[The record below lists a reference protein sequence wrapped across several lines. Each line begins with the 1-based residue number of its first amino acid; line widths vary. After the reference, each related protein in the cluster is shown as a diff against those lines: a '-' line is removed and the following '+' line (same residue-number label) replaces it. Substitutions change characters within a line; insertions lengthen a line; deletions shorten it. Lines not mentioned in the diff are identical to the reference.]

1 MNRAAIV
8 TGASRGIGHGIAT
21 RLAERGYGLTVSARD
36 QARLDEV
43 ATFLRARGASEVL
56 AVSTDMADPDAAADL
71 VGLHR
76 EKFESLST
84 LVLNAGMATTGLLGD
99 YEMRGFDEAIEV
111 NLRAPFALLQEA
123 LPLLREWA
131 ATEPQR
137 GAKVIALSS
146 ITGVFAE
153 PGLAV
158 YGSTKAALSSLIDA
172 INLELSGQ
180 GVTGT
185 AIEPGFVDTDMTA
198 GIHNKVAPTTM
209 IKVDDI
215 VEIVDAILRLS
226 SRAVVPS
233 ILLSR
238 AGTDGRRA

>member
-21 RLAERGYGLTVSARD
+21 RLAERGYALTISARN

-43 ATFLRARGASEVL
+43 ATFLRARGATEVL
-56 AVSTDMADPDAAADL
+56 AVSTDMADPDAAAHL
-71 VGLHR
+71 IGLHR

-131 ATEPQR
+131 ATEPQH
-137 GAKVIALSS
+137 GAKVIAL
-146 ITGVFAE
+146 
-153 PGLAV
+153 
-158 YGSTKAALSSLIDA
+158 
-172 INLELSGQ
+172 
-180 GVTGT
+180 
-185 AIEPGFVDTDMTA
+185 
-198 GIHNKVAPTTM
+198 
-209 IKVDDI
+209 
-215 VEIVDAILRLS
+215 
-226 SRAVVPS
+226 
-233 ILLSR
+233 
-238 AGTDGRRA
+238 